1 MASDKTLKLSIWIAG
16 KVDKTLTSAVN
27 IATSSL
33 NQITATASRVGTIG
47 LAAMGALAVGTAAAI
62 NDCTD
67 AAKEYEKD
75 MADVV
80 KYVDG
85 LADKSGK
92 ISENIWGKDKSGN
105 NITFLDNYEK
115 VKDIILDLST
125 QIPLT
130 AKDLTR
136 LAAAAGQSGKGI
148 NDLFSTDAK
157 GNIGGFLKDIA
168 MVATAMDITAD
179 QAGDWG
185 AKWEK
190 SLSMSH
196 GEIMVLFDQIN
207 YLGANSATT
216 AAEIASVVN
225 EVASLGQ
232 VAGMDPAATA
242 AMADAMLAMGVDT
255 GVASTSINRMFV
267 NMSKGVSATKRQK
280 EAWKE
285 LGFTAAGVAKD
296 MQANAAGTIQ
306 KVLEEIGKLPAERR
320 VSVLND
326 LFGQWAIK
334 GAAKMTGNLQ
344 PYIDAL
350 NMVNDA
356 NLYSGSMER
365 EFIIKASTSAA
376 IDTRMGNSVY
386 AFREE
391 LGESFLPAKKQLS
404 LTVIDIMDNLRKN
417 MPQLSQLANKF
428 AAVLSKAITTAAE
441 RFEQALPTIERV
453 LDYLLNNGDKVV
465 DTIKKLAIAFA
476 AMKVSPQ
483 IVGVASGLTN
493 IVTSGIGIAGPLA
506 RGRTAAGGKKAGGI
520 FGGLKKVYSGGQRF
534 AGGIS
539 TSLQAASTGASLANS
554 SLTGGTTRRG
564 LGGLVQRAS
573 NGIIG
578 GIFGIRNRNKIAN
591 PNLSNKVTLKN
602 VLGMATQITG
612 AKQSGGLHG
621 MLWRSIAG
629 SKTGQYIGNIGKSV
643 RGVAHTK
650 IGSSLIKGVK
660 AVGSTGGQILSGISN
675 ATGLT
680 GLGRGIKNTA
690 VAGANWLGGKA
701 QLLGMNIAG
710 SRPVQAIGGAAKA
723 VMHSGPMQG
732 IATVAKA
739 VPSALGN
746 VFSFIGSGMGAAGSA
761 FAPFVSGFA
770 SILSGALPIVG
781 VISSIIAV
789 VSILGDNLDGI
800 RNIIGKV
807 FGDKGLE
814 VFDNFMEKLS
824 GIGKFI
830 SGLFEEGGVAKA
842 LAPLREGFAGLLDS
856 GGFLSTLFGGKENGL
871 AAFDGITTIVQSI
884 MGVVGQL
891 VDFSINTVKPIIQ
904 DIFAFITQTVVPK
917 IIQIFTACAPTIGS
931 IISSIGSAV
940 MTVAGIIASVIQI
953 LEPVIAWII
962 NAILNFC
969 QVAIPAI
976 LGYFDVFIQAIE
988 SIIANIK
995 GVFEGIVTFISGV
1008 FSGNWEKAWEGI
1020 KQIFG
1025 NVFEG
1030 IVTLFKTPVN
1040 AVIKL
1045 INKAI
1050 EGINGLGLDIPD
1062 WVPLIGGKK
1071 FSINI
1076 PTIPMLAKGGFT
1088 TGPSIA
1094 GEAGKEAV
1102 ISFQSGVREKNI
1114 DIWAKAG
1121 RLLGVNRVQAAG
1133 AIAKPQRQMLSFGSL
1148 SQIKPIELKEIE
1160 HNAFDNR
1167 RSSENI
1173 TFAPHIEIHG
1183 NASDDVIDYAISEMK
1198 EQFMSWYQQMKRK
1211 EKRTA
1216 Y

>member
-27 IATSSL
+27 IATSNL
-33 NQITATASRVGTIG
+33 NQITATASRVGTAG
-47 LAAMGALAVGTAAAI
+47 LAAMGTLAVGTVAAL
-62 NDCTD
+62 NDCTN
-67 AAKEYEKD
+67 AAAEFEKD

-80 KYVDG
+80 KYVSG

-92 ISENIWGKDKSGN
+92 ISDTIWGKDKNGN
-105 NITFLDNYEK
+105 DVTFLDNYEK

-125 QIPLT
+125 QIPMT

-148 NDLFSTDAK
+148 NDLFDIDVN
-157 GNIGGFLKDIA
+157 GNIGGFLKDVA
-168 MVATAMDITAD
+168 MVSAAMDITAD

-190 SLSMSH
+190 SLSMNH
-196 GEIMVLFDQIN
+196 DEIMVLFDQIN

-267 NMSKGVSATKRQK
+267 NMSKGASATKRQK

-285 LGFTAAGVAKD
+285 LGLTATGVAKD
-296 MQANAAGTIQ
+296 MQVNAAGTIQ
-306 KVLEEIGKLPAERR
+306 KVLEQIAKMPAERR

-344 PYIDAL
+344 PYLDAL
-350 NMVNDA
+350 KMVNNAD
-356 NLYSGSMER
+356 LYEGSMER

-376 IDTRMGNSVY
+376 IDTRMSNSLY

-391 LGESFLPAKKQLS
+391 LGESFLPAKKQLA
-404 LTVIDIMDNLRKN
+404 LTVIEIMNNLRGN
-417 MPQLSQLANKF
+417 MPQLSQLAQKF
-428 AAVLSKAITTAAE
+428 AAVLSKAITTAADK
-441 RFEQALPTIERV
+441 FEQSLPTIERV

-465 DTIKKLAIAFA
+465 DTIKKMAIAFA
-476 AMKVSPQ
+476 AMKFSPQ

-493 IVTSGIGIAGPLA
+493 IVTGGGGIAGLLNSGSNP
-506 RGRTAAGGKKAGGI
+506 AGGKKAGGI
-520 FGGLKKVYSGGQRF
+520 FGGLKNIYSGGQRF
-534 AGGIS
+534 AGEIN
-539 TSLQAASTGASLANS
+539 TSLQAASRGVIIANS
-554 SLTGGTTRRG
+554 GLAGGATPRRG
-564 LGGLVQRAS
+564 LGGLIQRAS
-573 NGIIG
+573 NNIIG
-578 GIFGIRNRNKIAN
+578 GIFGIRNRDGIAN
-591 PNLSNKVTLKN
+591 PKLSNKETLKN
-602 VLGMATQITG
+602 AIKMATQITN
-612 AKQSGGLHG
+612 ANQSGGLHG
-621 MLWRSIAG
+621 TLWRSIKG
-629 SKTGQYIGNIGKSV
+629 SKAGQYVGGIGKSFKGLAGT
-643 RGVAHTK
+643 R
-650 IGSSLIKGVK
+650 IGSSLIGGVR
-660 AVGSTGGQILSGISN
+660 ALGSTGGEILGGISN

-690 VAGANWLGGKA
+690 VTGASWLGGKA
-701 QLLGMNIAG
+701 KLLGMNIAG
-710 SRPVQAIGGAAKA
+710 SKPIQAIGGAAKV
-723 VMHSGPMQG
+723 VMHSGPVQG
-732 IATVAKA
+732 IGNIVKA
-739 VPSALGN
+739 IPSALGN
-746 VFSFIGSGMGAAGSA
+746 VFSFMGSGMSVASSA
-761 FAPFVSGFA
+761 FAPFVSGFG

-789 VSILGDNLDGI
+789 VSILGDNLEGI
-800 RNIIGKV
+800 RSIIGSV
-807 FGDKGLE
+807 FGEKGLE
-814 VFDNFMEKLS
+814 VFDNFIEKLS

-842 LAPLREGFAGLLDS
+842 LAPLREGFAGLLDG

-871 AAFDGITTIVQSI
+871 AAFDGITAIVQSI

-891 VDFSINTVKPIIQ
+891 VDFSVNTVKPIIQ
-904 DIFAFITQTVVPK
+904 DIFGFITQTVVPK

-962 NAILNFC
+962 NAVLNFC
-969 QVAIPAI
+969 QIYLPML
-976 LGYFDVFIQAIE
+976 LGYFDVFIQAIK
-988 SIIANIK
+988 SIVDNIK
-995 GVFEGIVTFISGV
+995 GIFEGIITFITGV
-1008 FSGNWEKAWEGI
+1008 FKGDWGKAWEGV

-1030 IVTLFKTPVN
+1030 IATLFKTPIN
-1040 AVIKL
+1040 AVISL

-1050 EGINGLGLDIPD
+1050 DGINGLGLDIPD
-1062 WVPLIGGKK
+1062 WVPFIGGKK

-1088 TGPSIA
+1088 NGPSIA

-1102 ISFQSGVREKNI
+1102 ISFQSGVRTKNI
-1114 DIWAKAG
+1114 DTWAKAG
-1121 RLLGVNRVQAAG
+1121 RMLGVDSMQAAN
-1133 AIAKPQRQMLSFGSL
+1133 AVAKPV
-1148 SQIKPIELKEIE
+1148 ELKEIGRS
-1160 HNAFDNR
+1160 AFDNR
-1167 RSSENI
+1167 NSKENI

-1183 NASDDVIDYAISEMK
+1183 NASDDVIDRAIDEMRD
-1198 EQFMSWYQQMKRK
+1198 QFMSWYQQMKRQ

>member
-27 IATSSL
+27 IATSNL
-33 NQITATASRVGTIG
+33 NQITATASRVGTAG
-47 LAAMGALAVGTAAAI
+47 LAAMGTLAVGTVAAL
-62 NDCTD
+62 NDCTN
-67 AAKEYEKD
+67 AAAEFEKD

-80 KYVDG
+80 KYVSG

-92 ISENIWGKDKSGN
+92 ISDTIWGKDKNGN
-105 NITFLDNYEK
+105 DVTFLDNYEK

-125 QIPLT
+125 QIPMT

-148 NDLFSTDAK
+148 NDLFDIDVN
-157 GNIGGFLKDIA
+157 GNIGGFLKDVA
-168 MVATAMDITAD
+168 MVSAAMDITAD

-190 SLSMSH
+190 SLSMNH
-196 GEIMVLFDQIN
+196 DEIMVLFDQIN

-267 NMSKGVSATKRQK
+267 NMSKGASATKRQK

-285 LGFTAAGVAKD
+285 LGLTATGVAKD
-296 MQANAAGTIQ
+296 MQVNAAGTIQ
-306 KVLEEIGKLPAERR
+306 KVLEQIAKMPAERR

-350 NMVNDA
+350 NMVNNAD
-356 NLYSGSMER
+356 LYEGSMER

-391 LGESFLPAKKQLS
+391 LGESFLPAKKQLA
-404 LTVIDIMDNLRKN
+404 LTVIEIMDNLRGN
-417 MPQLSQLANKF
+417 IPQLSQLADKF
-428 AAVLSKAITTAAE
+428 AAVLSKAITTAAAK
-441 RFEQALPTIERV
+441 FEQALPTIERV

-465 DTIKKLAIAFA
+465 DTIKKLTIAFA
-476 AMKVSPQ
+476 AMKFSPQ
-483 IVGVASGLTN
+483 IVGAASGLTN
-493 IVTSGIGIAGPLA
+493 IVTGGGGIAGLFA
-506 RGRTAAGGKKAGGI
+506 GGRTAAGEKKAGGI
-520 FGGLKKVYSGGQRF
+520 FGGLKRIYSGGQRF
-534 AGGIS
+534 AGGIN

-554 SLTGGTTRRG
+554 SLTGGTTRKG
-564 LGGLVQRAS
+564 LGGLIQRAS
-573 NGIIG
+573 NSVIG
-578 GIFGIRNRNKIAN
+578 GIFGIRNRAGIAN
-591 PNLSNKVTLKN
+591 PGLSNNVTLRN
-602 VLGMATQITG
+602 VLGTATQITN

-621 MLWRSIAG
+621 MLWRSITG
-629 SKTGQYIGNIGKSV
+629 SKTGQYVGGIGNSF
-643 RGVAHTK
+643 RNLAHTK
-650 IGSSLIKGVK
+650 IGSSLINGTK
-660 AVGSTGGQILSGISN
+660 AVGSTGGQILKGISN

-690 VAGANWLGGKA
+690 SAGASWLGGKA

-710 SRPVQAIGGAAKA
+710 SKPIKAIGGAART

-746 VFSFIGSGMGAAGSA
+746 VFSFIGSGMGAAGSV

-789 VSILGDNLDGI
+789 VSILGDNLEGI

-807 FGDKGLE
+807 FGEKGHE
-814 VFDNFMEKLS
+814 VFDNFIEKLS

-842 LAPLREGFAGLLDS
+842 LAPLREGFAGLLDG

-871 AAFDGITTIVQSI
+871 ATFDGITTIVQSI

-891 VDFSINTVKPIIQ
+891 VDFSVNTVKPIIQ
-904 DIFAFITQTVVPK
+904 DIFGFITQTVVPK
-917 IIQIFTACAPTIGS
+917 IVQIFAACAPTIGS
-931 IISSIGSAV
+931 IISGIGSAV

-953 LEPVIAWII
+953 LEPVIAWIV

-969 QVAIPAI
+969 QVYLPML
-976 LGYFDVFIQAIE
+976 LGYLDVFVQSIG

-1008 FSGNWEKAWEGI
+1008 FSGNWEKAWTGV

-1025 NVFEG
+1025 NIFEG
-1030 IVTLFKTPVN
+1030 IATLFKTPIN
-1040 AVIKL
+1040 AVITL

-1062 WVPLIGGKK
+1062 WVPFIGGKK

-1088 TGPSIA
+1088 NGPSIA

-1102 ISFQSGVREKNI
+1102 ISFKSGVRERNI

-1121 RLLGVNRVQAAG
+1121 RLLGV
-1133 AIAKPQRQMLSFGSL
+1133 KPQRQMLDLGSL
-1148 SQIKPIELKEIE
+1148 SQMKPIELKEIE
-1160 HNAFDNR
+1160 HSAFGNR
-1167 RSSENI
+1167 SGSENI

-1183 NASDDVIDYAISEMK
+1183 NASDEVIDRAIAEMK
-1198 EQFMSWYQQMKRK
+1198 EQFILWYQQMKRK
-1211 EKRTA
+1211 EERTA

>member
-16 KVDKTLTSAVN
+16 KVDKTLMSAVDVTN
-27 IATSSL
+27 RSL
-33 NQITATASRVGTIG
+33 NQITTTASRVGTVG
-47 LAAMGALAVGTAAAI
+47 LAAMGSLAVGTVAALNNCTNAAA
-62 NDCTD
+62 
-67 AAKEYEKD
+67 EFEKD

-92 ISENIWGKDKSGN
+92 ISDTIWGKDKNGN
-105 NITFLDNYEK
+105 DVTFLENYEK
-115 VKDIILDLST
+115 VKDTILDLST
-125 QIPLT
+125 QIPMT

-148 NDLFSTDAK
+148 NDLFEIDAN

-168 MVATAMDITAD
+168 MTAAAMDITAD

-190 SLSMSH
+190 SLNMTH
-196 GEIMVLFDQIN
+196 EEIMVLFDQIN

-216 AAEIASVVN
+216 AAEIATVVN
-225 EVASLGQ
+225 EAASLGQ

-255 GVASTSINRMFV
+255 GVAATSINRMFV
-267 NMSKGVSATKRQK
+267 NMSKGASATKRQK
-280 EAWKE
+280 DAWKE
-285 LGFTAAGVAKD
+285 LGLTATDVAKR
-296 MQANAAGTIQ
+296 MQQDAAGTIQ
-306 KVLEEIGKLPAERR
+306 MVLEQIGKMPAERR

-344 PYIDAL
+344 PYLDAL
-350 NMVNDA
+350 KMVNNAD
-356 NLYSGSMER
+356 LYEGSMER

-391 LGESFLPAKKQLS
+391 LGESFLPAKKQLA
-404 LTVIDIMDNLRKN
+404 LTVIEIMDNLRGN
-417 MPQLSQLANKF
+417 IPQLSQLADKF
-428 AAVLSKAITTAAE
+428 AAVLSKAITTAAAK
-441 RFEQALPTIERV
+441 FEQALPTIERV

-465 DTIKKLAIAFA
+465 DTIKKLTIAFA
-476 AMKVSPQ
+476 AMKFSPQ
-483 IVGVASGLTN
+483 IVGAASGLTN
-493 IVTSGIGIAGPLA
+493 IVTGGGGIAGLFA
-506 RGRTAAGGKKAGGI
+506 GGRTAAGEKKAGGI
-520 FGGLKKVYSGGQRF
+520 FGGLKRIYSGGQRF
-534 AGGIS
+534 AGGIN

-554 SLTGGTTRRG
+554 SLTGGTTRKG
-564 LGGLVQRAS
+564 LGGLIQRAS
-573 NGIIG
+573 NSVIG
-578 GIFGIRNRNKIAN
+578 GIFGIRNRAGIAN
-591 PNLSNKVTLKN
+591 PGLSNNVTLRN
-602 VLGMATQITG
+602 VLGTATQITN

-621 MLWRSIAG
+621 MLWRSITG
-629 SKTGQYIGNIGKSV
+629 SKTGQYVGGIGNSF
-643 RGVAHTK
+643 RNLAHTK
-650 IGSSLIKGVK
+650 IGSSLINGTK
-660 AVGSTGGQILSGISN
+660 AVGSTGGQILKGISN

-690 VAGANWLGGKA
+690 SAGASWLGGKA

-710 SRPVQAIGGAAKA
+710 SKPIKAIGGAART

-746 VFSFIGSGMGAAGSA
+746 VFSFIGSGMGAAGSV

-789 VSILGDNLDGI
+789 VSILGDNLEGI

-807 FGDKGLE
+807 FGEKGLE
-814 VFDNFMEKLS
+814 VFDNFIEKLS

-842 LAPLREGFAGLLDS
+842 LAPLREGFAGLLDG

-871 AAFDGITTIVQSI
+871 ATFDGITTIVQSI

-891 VDFSINTVKPIIQ
+891 VDFSVNTVKPIIQ
-904 DIFAFITQTVVPK
+904 DIFGFITQTVVPK
-917 IIQIFTACAPTIGS
+917 IVQIFAACAPTIGS
-931 IISSIGSAV
+931 IISGIGSAV

-953 LEPVIAWII
+953 LEPVIAWIV

-969 QVAIPAI
+969 QVYLPML
-976 LGYFDVFIQAIE
+976 LGYFDVFIQAIK
-988 SIIANIK
+988 SIVDNIK
-995 GVFEGIVTFISGV
+995 GIFEGIITFITGV
-1008 FSGNWEKAWEGI
+1008 FKGDWGKAWEGV

-1030 IVTLFKTPVN
+1030 IATLFKTPIN
-1040 AVIKL
+1040 AVISL

-1050 EGINGLGLDIPD
+1050 DGINGLGLDIPD
-1062 WVPLIGGKK
+1062 WVPFIGGKK

-1088 TGPSIA
+1088 NGPSIA

-1102 ISFQSGVREKNI
+1102 ISFQSGVRTKNI
-1114 DIWAKAG
+1114 DTWAKAG
-1121 RLLGVNRVQAAG
+1121 RMLGVDSMQAAN
-1133 AIAKPQRQMLSFGSL
+1133 AVAKPV
-1148 SQIKPIELKEIE
+1148 ELKEIGRS
-1160 HNAFDNR
+1160 AFDNR
-1167 RSSENI
+1167 NSKENI

-1183 NASDDVIDYAISEMK
+1183 NASDDVIDRAIDEMRD
-1198 EQFMSWYQQMKRK
+1198 QFMSWYQQMKRQ